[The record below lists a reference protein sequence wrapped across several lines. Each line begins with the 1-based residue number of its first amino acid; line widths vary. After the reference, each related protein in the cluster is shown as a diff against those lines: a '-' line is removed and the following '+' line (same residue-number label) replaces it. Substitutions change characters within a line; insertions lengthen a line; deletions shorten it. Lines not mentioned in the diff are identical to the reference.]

1 MTQVP
6 AAIKSLSLTELKQLL
21 ARVNTDLASIK
32 RAKRVA
38 AKATAKAAVVNAI
51 SDLAECNIIA
61 KSFTGNKQVNP
72 VQNAKLKADIQI
84 QKDILEFMNNGG
96 MIITRKP
103 RKAVK
108 SLFTSTG
115 VALSNKVSL

>member
-21 ARVNTDLASIK
+21 ARVNTDLASIS
-32 RAKRVA
+32 RKRV
-38 AKATAKAAVVNAI
+38 TAKAAVVNAI

-103 RKAVK
+103 RKAAK
-108 SLFTSTG
+108 SLFT

>member
-21 ARVNTDLASIK
+21 ARVNTDLASIS
-32 RAKRVA
+32 RKRVS
-38 AKATAKAAVVNAI
+38 AKAAVVNAI

-108 SLFTSTG
+108 SLFT

>member
-1 MTQVP
+1 MTPVP

-32 RAKRVA
+32 RAKRV
-38 AKATAKAAVVNAI
+38 TAKAAVVNAI

-108 SLFTSTG
+108 SLFT

>member
-21 ARVNTDLASIK
+21 ARVNTDLASIS
-32 RAKRVA
+32 RKRVS
-38 AKATAKAAVVNAI
+38 AKAAVVNAI

-103 RKAVK
+103 RKSVK
-108 SLFTSTG
+108 SLFT

>member
-21 ARVNTDLASIK
+21 SRVNTDLASIK
-32 RAKRVA
+32 RAKRV
-38 AKATAKAAVVNAI
+38 TAKAAVVNAI

-108 SLFTSTG
+108 SLFT

>member
-1 MTQVP
+1 MTLVP
-6 AAIKSLSLTELKQLL
+6 VDIKSLSILELKQLL
-21 ARVNTDLASIK
+21 SRVNTDLASI
-32 RAKRVA
+32 RRKRV
-38 AKATAKAAVVNAI
+38 TAKAAVVNAI

-103 RKAVK
+103 RK
-108 SLFTSTG
+108 
-115 VALSNKVSL
+115 SNKALTMMSNIISL

>member
-1 MTQVP
+1 MTPVPEVP

-32 RAKRVA
+32 RAKRV
-38 AKATAKAAVVNAI
+38 TAKAAVVNAI

-108 SLFTSTG
+108 SLFT

>member
-1 MTQVP
+1 MTPVPEVP

-32 RAKRVA
+32 RAKRV
-38 AKATAKAAVVNAI
+38 TAKAAVVNAI

-72 VQNAKLKADIQI
+72 VQNAKLLADIQI

-108 SLFTSTG
+108 SLFT

>member
-32 RAKRVA
+32 RAKRV
-38 AKATAKAAVVNAI
+38 TAKAAVVNAI

-72 VQNAKLKADIQI
+72 VQNAKLLADIQI

-108 SLFTSTG
+108 SLFT

>member
-32 RAKRVA
+32 RAKRV
-38 AKATAKAAVVNAI
+38 TAKAAVFNAI

-108 SLFTSTG
+108 SLFT

>member
-32 RAKRVA
+32 RAKRVT

-108 SLFTSTG
+108 SLFT

>member
-32 RAKRVA
+32 RAKRV
-38 AKATAKAAVVNAI
+38 TAKAAVVNAI

-96 MIITRKP
+96 MIITAKSRKS
-103 RKAVK
+103 KKLNSV
-108 SLFTSTG
+108 
-115 VALSNKVSL
+115 LSYSNNKIIRL

>member
-32 RAKRVA
+32 RAKRV
-38 AKATAKAAVVNAI
+38 TAKAAVVNAI

-108 SLFTSTG
+108 SLFT

>member
-21 ARVNTDLASIK
+21 ARVNTDLASIS
-32 RAKRVA
+32 RKRV
-38 AKATAKAAVVNAI
+38 TAKAAVVNAI

-108 SLFTSTG
+108 SLFT

>member
-32 RAKRVA
+32 RAKRV
-38 AKATAKAAVVNAI
+38 TAKAAVVNAI

-103 RKAVK
+103 RKSVK
-108 SLFTSTG
+108 SLFT

>member
-32 RAKRVA
+32 RAKR
-38 AKATAKAAVVNAI
+38 AKRVTAKAAVVNAI

-72 VQNAKLKADIQI
+72 VQNAKLLADIQI

-108 SLFTSTG
+108 SLFT

>member
-1 MTQVP
+1 MTQVPEVP

-32 RAKRVA
+32 RAKRV
-38 AKATAKAAVVNAI
+38 TAKAAVVNAI